1 VSLALPVDL
10 PVLVVGALLAAA
22 VLVAGLSDRLR
33 VPGALVSLGLGMVL
47 GSDVLG
53 WVDFDD
59 VDMARNLGVVA
70 LVVIL
75 FEGGLTTKPD
85 ALRRGGPAGF
95 ILSNLGVL
103 LTAAVTA
110 SALVVLLDV
119 GWRTGLLLGA
129 IVGSTDAAAVFDL
142 LRRTPLPRR
151 IAAVLEVE
159 SGANDPFA
167 VVLTVAILAT
177 TEGGRSVGEW
187 LTLGAVQLVGGILF
201 GVAVGGVAVLLLRR
215 WRLRSQ
221 ALYPLLSL
229 AMAAVAYGSAAVV
242 GASGFLAVY
251 ICGVAVGAGV
261 PRQRRIIR
269 NFVATLA
276 NSADL
281 GLFLLLGLLVY
292 PSDLGAVAVPA
303 IAATAVLLLVARP
316 VATAVCLTPFR
327 FGWRDQM
334 VVSWAGLRGAVPIVL
349 ATFPLTAG
357 YPQGATIFN
366 VVFFVVLV
374 SVTLQ
379 GVTVGPLVRRLGLE
393 TDRPAWENLA
403 EALPVESLDVHLVEL
418 TVAEELPICGRH
430 LRDIPLP
437 PGMLVTTLVRGHQ
450 SLVPTG
456 ATRLEPEDLL
466 VVTVAASDD
475 AAALVSRWARRSGH
489 PDAVA
494 DPGADT

>member
-1 VSLALPVDL
+1 MSLALPVDV
-10 PVLVVGALLAAA
+10 PILVVGALLVAA

-47 GSDVLG
+47 GSDVLS

-59 VDMARNLGVVA
+59 VDLARNLGVVA

-75 FEGGLTTKPD
+75 FEGGLTTKPED
-85 ALRRGGPAGF
+85 LRRGGPAGF
-95 ILSNLGVL
+95 VLSNLGVL
-103 LTAAVTA
+103 VTAAVTA
-110 SALVVLLDV
+110 TALVALLDV
-119 GWRTGLLLGA
+119 GWRTAFLVGA
-129 IVGSTDAAAVFDL
+129 IVGSTDAAVVFDL

-167 VVLTVAILAT
+167 VVLTVSILAT
-177 TEGGRSVGEW
+177 TEGGRTWTEW
-187 LTLGAVQLVGGILF
+187 LSLGAAQLAGGVVF
-201 GVAVGGVAVLLLRR
+201 GLAVGGVAVLLLRR

-221 ALYPLLSL
+221 ALYPLLAL
-229 AMAAVAYGSAAVV
+229 ATAAVAYGSAAVV

-251 ICGVAVGAGV
+251 ICGLAVGAGV
-261 PRQRRIIR
+261 PRHRRIVR
-269 NFVATLA
+269 NFVTTLA

-281 GLFLLLGLLVY
+281 GLFLLLGLLVN
-292 PSDLGAVAVPA
+292 PSELAGVAAPA
-303 IAATAVLLLVARP
+303 LAATAVLVLVARP

-327 FGWRDQM
+327 FGWREQL

-357 YPQGATIFN
+357 YPRGATIFN

-374 SVTLQ
+374 SVTMQ
-379 GVTVGPLVRRLGLE
+379 GVTVGPLVRRLGLA

-403 EALPVESLDVHLVEL
+403 EALPVESVDVHLVEL
-418 TVAEELPICGRH
+418 TVAEELPICGRR
-430 LRDIPLP
+430 LREIPLP
-437 PGMLVTTLVRGHQ
+437 PGVLVTTLVRSNQ

-475 AAALVSRWARRSGH
+475 AAALVSRWARSG
-489 PDAVA
+489 
-494 DPGADT
+494 G